1 MARAV
6 FVWYP
11 AAMPDL
17 PEQGDEPNYAP
28 PAGEEIPHGRYNG
41 FVTYSDGL
49 RLPIPHLLELK
60 KIKHT
65 GPGRYE
71 TIDDIALTVEDD
83 DVNFSCG
90 IGVNLLSG
98 ADFPEQTWHPI
109 TIDWRAL
116 RGLAVVN
123 ERQEPHAPVVTL
135 VAPANGTFE
144 GGTPITIT
152 GVYFQRAS
160 VGTTRV
166 FIGAVEATSVVI
178 VNDTTITAVT
188 GVSGLTGA
196 RDVTVQNDNGVGTL
210 PGAYTYTV
218 PHVPVFP

>member
-11 AAMPDL
+11 APMPDL
-17 PEQGDEPNYAP
+17 PEQGDEPNYAA
-28 PAGEEIPHGRYNG
+28 PAGEEILHGRYNG
-41 FVTYSDGL
+41 FVAYSNGT
-49 RLPIPHLLELK
+49 RLPIPHLLEIGK
-60 KIKHT
+60 VKVT
-65 GPGRYE
+65 GPNRYE
-71 TIDDIALTVEDD
+71 TIDDIALTIEDD
-83 DVNFSCG
+83 DVNFTCG

-116 RGLAVVN
+116 RGLAVIG

-135 VAPANGTFE
+135 VAPSSGTFE

-152 GVYFQRAS
+152 GLYFQRAS
-160 VGTTRV
+160 AGTTRV
-166 FIGAVEATSVVI
+166 FIGAVEVTSVVI
-178 VNDTTITAVT
+178 VNDTTITAIT
-188 GVSGLTGA
+188 SLSGFTGA
-196 RDVTVQNDNGVGTL
+196 RDVTVQNDNGSGTL
-210 PGAYTYTV
+210 VGAFTYTV